1 MSFTRIIHKFWPDL
15 DAQESKKFSI
25 LGGMFFLIIGSYW
38 LLRLLK
44 NTLFYK
50 IAFPESLGWP
60 ADYGRFMQ
68 PTAKSWS
75 PFIIIGLV
83 LIYSKLVDLF
93 EKHRL
98 FYLLISIYTL
108 LFGAITMSLAI
119 RHFMGDAFLGKN
131 ALAALGWVSYFTVE
145 SFGSLIAALF
155 WSFTASIT
163 TTDSAKRGY
172 PMIAAL
178 AQLGAIFGSA
188 PTLGVAQL
196 GGIWVLFLG
205 ATVAVGS
212 TLGVMYYFMHT
223 MPPQALIGNKK
234 AHASEKN
241 EEGFL
246 KGFFSGLLL
255 LFTKPYLIGV
265 LIVST
270 FYEIITQI
278 IEYQM
283 QSNACIYP
291 AYCSEEGFAYFQG
304 IYGICVNILAFSMA
318 LLGTSYLI
326 KRYGLRF
333 CLLFFPVCLALAF
346 ISLFAFFSLG
356 SPDAGQLLW
365 ATFGVLIIAKGL
377 GYAVNNPVKE
387 IMYIPTSKDV
397 KFKSKGWI
405 DMFGSRT
412 AKQTGAQVTNA
423 FKHNISDLMLYG
435 TVASLGLTAVWIV
448 AALYVGNKNKQLI
461 KDNQIIQ

>member
-1 MSFTRIIHKFWPDL
+1 MLTRIVNTFWPDM
-15 DAQESKKFSI
+15 DKEEVKKFSI

-44 NTLFYK
+44 NTLLYK
-50 IAFPESLGWP
+50 IAFPEALGWP
-60 ADYGRFMQ
+60 ADYGRLMQ
-68 PTAKSWS
+68 PVAKFWS

-83 LIYSKLVDLF
+83 LLYSKLVDLF

-108 LFGAITMSLAI
+108 LFGCITIMLGI
-119 RHFMGDAFLGKN
+119 RHFMGDAFLGKSV
-131 ALAALGWVSYFTVE
+131 LAALGWISYFTIE

-172 PMIAAL
+172 PLIAAL

-188 PTLGVAQL
+188 PTLGIAQL

-205 ATVAVGS
+205 ATLAVGS
-212 TLGVMYYFMHT
+212 TIFVMHYFMRT
-223 MPPQALIGNKK
+223 MPPQALIGNRK
-234 AHASEKN
+234 AHDSEKKK
-241 EEGFL
+241 EGFIE
-246 KGFFSGLLL
+246 GFTSGLVL
-255 LFTKPYLIGV
+255 LFTKPYLIAV

-270 FYEIITQI
+270 FYEVITQI

-291 AYCSEEGFAYFQG
+291 AYCTEAGFAQFQG

-333 CLLFFPVCLALAF
+333 CLLFFPICLGIAF
-346 ISLFAFFSLG
+346 ISLFAFFIVG

-365 ATFGVLIIAKGL
+365 ATFAVMIIAKGL

-412 AKQTGAQVTNA
+412 AKQGGAQVTNA
-423 FKHNISDLMLYG
+423 FKHSIPELMMYG
-435 TVASLGLTAVWIV
+435 TIFSLGLTAVWIM
-448 AALYVGNKNKQLI
+448 AAIFVGNKNKQLI

>member
-1 MSFTRIIHKFWPDL
+1 MLARIVRTFWPDL
-15 DAQESKKFSI
+15 DSEEIKKFSI

-44 NTLFYK
+44 NTLLYK
-50 IAFPESLGWP
+50 IAFPQALGWA
-60 ADYGRFMQ
+60 ADHGRLMQ
-68 PTAKSWS
+68 PVAKFWS

-93 EKHRL
+93 EKHTL
-98 FYLLISIYTL
+98 FYILISIYTI
-108 LFGAITMSLAI
+108 LFGGITTMLAI
-119 RHFMGDAFLGKN
+119 RHFMGDVFLGKTV
-131 ALAALGWVSYFTVE
+131 LATLGWVSYFTIE

-188 PTLGVAQL
+188 PTLGVEQF

-205 ATVAVGS
+205 ATIAVGS
-212 TLGVMYYFMHT
+212 TIFVMYYFMNT
-223 MPPQALIGNKK
+223 MPAHALIGNKK
-234 AHASEKN
+234 AHDTEKKK
-241 EEGFL
+241 EGFFE
-246 KGFFSGLLL
+246 GFASGIIL

-291 AYCSEEGFAYFQG
+291 AYCTEAGFAYFQG
-304 IYGICVNILAFSMA
+304 IYGVCVNILAFSMA

-333 CLLFFPVCLALAF
+333 CLLFFPICLGAAF
-346 ISLFAFFSLG
+346 ISLFIFFILG
-356 SPDAGQLLW
+356 SQDAGQLLW
-365 ATFGVLIIAKGL
+365 ATFGVLIVAKGL

-423 FKHNISDLMLYG
+423 FKHSIPELMIYG
-435 TVASLGLTAVWIV
+435 TIFSLGLTAVWIM
-448 AALYVGNKNKQLI
+448 AAIYVGNKNRQLI